1 MTRGSNF
8 RGNSTARYRREVRE
22 PLTAL
27 RAWLPG
33 PCVWTSTRVRA
44 VLEAII
50 GAAPTV
56 GEIPYQPA
64 PATRAGLTCCRLRI
78 TRQQR
83 GVIELLTALHGA
95 PGEPLALSETLRGV
109 ICAWM
114 EATE

>member
-8 RGNSTARYRREVRE
+8 RGVDSARYRREVRE

-33 PCVWTSTRVRA
+33 PCVWTSSRVRA
-44 VLEAII
+44 MLAAIM
-50 GAAPTV
+50 AQYPTV
-56 GEIPYQPA
+56 GAIPYKPA

-83 GVIELLTALHGA
+83 GVIELLAVLHGK
-95 PGEPLALSETLRGV
+95 PGEPLALSETLRGI

>member
-8 RGNSTARYRREVRE
+8 RGPDSARYRREVRE

-33 PCVWTSTRVRA
+33 PCVWTSSRVRA
-44 VLEAII
+44 VLAAIM
-50 GAAPTV
+50 AQYPTV
-56 GEIPYQPA
+56 GAIPYKPA

-83 GVIELLTALHGA
+83 GMIDLIALLHGVSI
-95 PGEPLALSETLRGV
+95 SEALRGI

>member
-1 MTRGSNF
+1 MTRGGNF

-33 PCVWTSTRVRA
+33 PCVWTSARVRA

-56 GEIPYQPA
+56 GEIPFKPV
-64 PATRAGLTCCRLRI
+64 PPTRAGLTCCRLRI
-78 TRQQR
+78 TREQR
-83 GVIELLTALHGA
+83 GMIDLIALLHGVSI
-95 PGEPLALSETLRGV
+95 SEALRG
-109 ICAWM
+109 IIAAWM
-114 EATE
+114 EVQE